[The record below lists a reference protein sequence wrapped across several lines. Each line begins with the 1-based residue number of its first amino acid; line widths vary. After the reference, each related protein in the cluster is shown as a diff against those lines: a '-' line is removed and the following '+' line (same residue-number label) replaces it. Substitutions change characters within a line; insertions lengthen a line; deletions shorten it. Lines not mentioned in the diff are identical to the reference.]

1 MIRDSLQLVDDII
14 KLIEVPAITSQITGK
29 IWADERWDDSSKT
42 DIVVN
47 STGIINRAIQV
58 GAANINIY
66 VPSESQTW
74 GGKTKLYPNRKEMK
88 RLAALVSPLVETQ
101 WKETFHCE
109 IEEAG
114 RIAQDA
120 DGSWYINIT
129 VKYWSLQEKY
139 KNI

>member
-1 MIRDSLQLVDDII
+1 MKSALDLVDDII
-14 KLIEVPAITSQITGK
+14 KLIEVPAITSQISGK
-29 IWADERWDDSSKT
+29 VWAEERWDDNSKA

-47 STGIINRAIQV
+47 STGIVNLAMQV
-58 GAANINIY
+58 GFANINIY

-74 GGKTKLYPNRKEMK
+74 GGKAKFYPNRKEMK
-88 RLAALVSPLVETQ
+88 RLVALISPLVETQ
-101 WKETFHCE
+101 WKETFHCQ

-114 RIAQDA
+114 NIIQDT
-120 DGSWYINIT
+120 DGSWFINIR

>member
-1 MIRDSLQLVDDII
+1 MKSALDLVDDIV
-14 KLIEVPAITSQITGK
+14 KLIEVPAITSQINGK
-29 IWADERWDDSSKT
+29 VWAEERWDDSSKA

-47 STGIINRAIQV
+47 STGIVNLAMQV
-58 GAANINIY
+58 GFANINIY

-74 GGKTKLYPNRKEMK
+74 EGKAKFYPNRKEMK
-88 RLAALVSPLVETQ
+88 RLVALISPLVETQ

-114 RIAQDA
+114 NIIQDT
-120 DGSWYINIT
+120 DGSWFINIR